1 MIKYLAGV
9 LTVLTAGVLLIAY
22 GLLAPRAAASPMPF
36 AQDPYGVSTPAMQ
49 VGATPV
55 SYVRSTPSGDIVEL
69 AQPPARRIVRTST
82 VRSSL
87 ARAPKRDWKK
97 TALVIGGSSAT
108 GAGIGALVGG
118 SKGALIGAAIGGG
131 GSTLFTALK

>member
-1 MIKYLAGV
+1 MMKYLAGV

-22 GLLAPRAAASPMPF
+22 GLLSPRVAASPMPF
-36 AQDPYGVSTPAMQ
+36 AQDPYGVSAPAMQ

-55 SYVRSTPSGDIVEL
+55 NYVRSTPSGDIVEL

-82 VRSSL
+82 VRGSV
-87 ARAPKRDWKK
+87 AQAPKRDWKK

-108 GAGIGALVGG
+108 GAGIGAIVGG

-131 GSTLFTALK
+131 GSTLFEH